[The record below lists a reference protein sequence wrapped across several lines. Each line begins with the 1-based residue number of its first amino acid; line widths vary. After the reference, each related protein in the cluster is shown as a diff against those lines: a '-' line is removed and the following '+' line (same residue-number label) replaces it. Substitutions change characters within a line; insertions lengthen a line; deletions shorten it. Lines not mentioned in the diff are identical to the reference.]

1 MGEFHSNKIIPVS
14 AFVVGQL
21 VVGGSCKQSGLR
33 EPRDVCG
40 KGGWPRQGAWGVRR
54 AHTCL
59 FSVRSLPGTFE
70 RLLCA
75 RCSQGLGQPQAH
87 SSQSGVDRHGDHR
100 DTAGNSEFVLEN
112 YFVLHLKKQMRASP
126 VRAQFAGP
134 WLRPRGQPAWRALG
148 VGVRPSQLFTS
159 FRCLWA
165 FCPCGHAFVLFTYP
179 LLSPHLYFFEHL
191 QYFSLKVFV

>member
-1 MGEFHSNKIIPVS
+1 MGEFHSNKIIPVC

-134 WLRPRGQPAWRALG
+134 WLRPRGQPAWRTLSGRSSFSAPHFLSLS
-148 VGVRPSQLFTS
+148 VGFLSLRSRFCFVHVSFTFSTSLF
-159 FRCLWA
+159 L
-165 FCPCGHAFVLFTYP
+165 
-179 LLSPHLYFFEHL
+179 
-191 QYFSLKVFV
+191 